1 MHHRVTPVSRRRLP
15 LDRLSIPTPPR
26 EDRIDWSTPIDRSR
40 RFYCDRLT
48 PLYHTPVYTELSDAH
63 RLRYNQLTGLYSNE
77 LIGFLETFVLGRTL
91 QALTKRTDLRLPGG
105 LMEALHQFQADEA
118 RHADLW
124 KRLNRL
130 SEPEWYRDR
139 EYRILSVPRPALAA
153 AEFLAGHPVAF
164 PLVFWIQLVQ
174 EERSIDISRR
184 MAGAPAA
191 EIEPRYAAVYGGHL
205 RDEARHVQLD
215 WHLIDLLYA
224 PRRPIMDLD
233 RFKLINETLGHF
245 YGDTVL
251 QEVGRRLQSR
261 LRVND
266 LVARLGGDEF
276 VIMIDPVDHTNQ
288 AGTVAQHIASILERP
303 IMVAGYSA
311 EASAS
316 IGIAG
321 YPEHGSS
328 GHTLIKNAEI
338 AMYEAKRH
346 GVNTMVYDPGFDMHD
361 VNRLTILSQ
370 LRSAINGH
378 ELQVFYQPQ
387 FDGTSGGLAGVEAL
401 VRWPHSDP
409 EWPLPAEFIELA
421 ERGGLINRLNRC
433 VLEIVFDQLAAWQE
447 VGVTTSIS
455 TNLSAIN
462 LQDPGLFTYIAQGLA
477 ARGLNA
483 ARLTLEITETAVAS
497 DTKAARALVKRLSEL
512 GVRLSIDDFGTGYSS
527 LIILRELPVEEIK
540 IDRSFVM
547 NMTRDTNDAVL
558 VRSTID
564 LAHNLGR
571 AVTAEGVESQE
582 ALELLK
588 SWGCDVVQGFFL
600 SPPLAIDDLNR
611 KLANASWHSLTSAF
625 ASKI

>member
-1 MHHRVTPVSRRRLP
+1 MLLTAGITTLLLSLLPVRDIWALRQPRL
-15 LDRLSIPTPPR
+15 LI
-26 EDRIDWSTPIDRSR
+26 
-40 RFYCDRLT
+40 RFALPVLIAATIIGCGISAGLT
-48 PLYHTPVYTELSDAH
+48 IKYGAGIADFAAAAA
-63 RLRYNQLTGLYSNE
+63 
-77 LIGFLETFVLGRTL
+77 VLGAGCLAWITAQLGKAALREAQRMTALERHRADHDTL
-91 QALTKRTDLRLPGG
+91 THLP
-105 LMEALHQFQADEA
+105 
-118 RHADLW
+118 
-124 KRLNRL
+124 NR
-130 SEPEWYRDR
+130 
-139 EYRILSVPRPALAA
+139 VF
-153 AEFLAGHPVAF
+153 FLQ
-164 PLVFWIQLVQ
+164 QL
-174 EERSIDISRR
+174 ERAISRA
-184 MAGAPAA
+184 AGKHCL
-191 EIEPRYAAVYGGHL
+191 AVL
-205 RDEARHVQLD
+205 
-215 WHLIDLLYA
+215 
-224 PRRPIMDLD
+224 IMDLD